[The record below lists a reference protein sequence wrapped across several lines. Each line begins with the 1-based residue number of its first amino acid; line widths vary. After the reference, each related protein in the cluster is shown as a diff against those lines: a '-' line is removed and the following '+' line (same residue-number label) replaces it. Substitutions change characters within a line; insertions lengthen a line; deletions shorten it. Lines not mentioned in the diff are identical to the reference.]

1 MADGAGK
8 STLKGPVPGTVFMTS
23 ISTARQ
29 DLSVMSLQDYEQV
42 AVARE
47 DFVDFLLR
55 TGRAAAARSAAA
67 NAISTG
73 S

>member
-1 MADGAGK
+1 
-8 STLKGPVPGTVFMTS
+8 
-23 ISTARQ
+23 
-29 DLSVMSLQDYEQV
+29 MSLQDYEQV
-42 AVARE
+42 AAARE

>member
-1 MADGAGK
+1 
-8 STLKGPVPGTVFMTS
+8 MTS
-23 ISTARQ
+23 ISPARQ
-29 DLSVMSLQDYEQV
+29 DLRVMSLNDYEQV
-42 AVARE
+42 AAARE

-67 NAISTG
+67 GPINPG

>member
-1 MADGAGK
+1 
-8 STLKGPVPGTVFMTS
+8 
-23 ISTARQ
+23 
-29 DLSVMSLQDYEQV
+29 MSLNDYEQV
-42 AVARE
+42 AAARE

-67 NAISTG
+67 SPISTG